1 MKLYTE
7 VIENVRDLENIP
19 SKNVEGKIRI
29 QVMEDENGIYYDIY
43 CNDRFKPDDFNAK
56 VYCEMCEPKFVPKVI
71 EYDDHKLCAACLFK
85 LIEALRIAT
94 LDDCAR
100 HQFQVENLQKLL
112 EED

>member
-7 VIENVRDLENIP
+7 VVEDVRELEKIP
-19 SKNVEGKIRI
+19 SKNAEGKIRI
-29 QVMEDENGIYYDIY
+29 QVMEDEKGIYYDIY
-43 CNDRFKPDDFNAK
+43 CNDRFEPNDFDAK

-71 EYDDHKLCAACLFK
+71 DYNGNKICATCLFK

-94 LDDCAR
+94 LDDCTR

-112 EED
+112 EE

>member
-7 VIENVRDLENIP
+7 VVEDVRELDIP

-43 CNDRFKPDDFNAK
+43 CNDRFKPNDFSAK
-56 VYCEMCEPKFVPKVI
+56 VYCELCEPKFVPKVI
-71 EYDDHKLCAACLFK
+71 EYDGIKLCSTCLFK

-94 LDDCAR
+94 LSDCTR
-100 HQFQVENLQKLL
+100 DQKQVENLQKIL
-112 EED
+112 ED